1 MKLQTAAHPLSGFL
15 YAVTCVL
22 VSKGVRN
29 SVLFVPVWLFA
40 AAGI

>member
-1 MKLQTAAHPLSGFL
+1 MKLQTAASPFECFL
-15 YAVTCVL
+15 YAVMCVL

-29 SVLFVPVWLFA
+29 SVFFVPVWLFA